1 MAAKY
6 HVRSNSFPSQSH
18 PSSTRIEQE
27 LCKIKTWEA
36 TSTSTSH
43 SITNGL
49 SYLEDLY
56 ISLEDLL
63 NMTSTQKAISHNQDE
78 KFVEELLDG
87 SVRIL
92 DICGITRDTMLQ
104 IKENVQSLHSSLKR
118 KKGNSDIETSV
129 VEYNLFTKKM
139 KKNVTKLIK
148 SLKQMESKFGASSI
162 LNQDQEVVAV
172 IRVLREVIVMTI
184 SIFQSILS
192 FLVGSS
198 KSKATKWLN
207 VAKLMHKRVV
217 SSCEDNLENF
227 NELQCVKASL
237 STLLREGSDVAKMQV
252 AHERLETLENAI
264 EMIENDLESVFRR
277 LVKTRVSL
285 LNIISQ

>member
-1 MAAKY
+1 MESKY

-43 SITNGL
+43 SITTGL
-49 SYLEDLY
+49 SYLEDLF

-63 NMTSTQKAISHNQDE
+63 NMTSTQKAISHNQGE

-87 SVRIL
+87 SMKIL
-92 DICGITRDTMLQ
+92 DVCGITRDTMLQ
-104 IKENVQSLHSSLKR
+104 VKENVQSFHSSLRRR
-118 KKGNSDIETSV
+118 KGDSNIETSV
-129 VEYNLFTKKM
+129 IEYNLFTKKM

-162 LNQDQEVVAV
+162 LNQDEEVVGL
-172 IRVLREVIVMTI
+172 IRVLREVIVMNI
-184 SIFQSILS
+184 SIFQSVLS

-227 NELQCVKASL
+227 NELKCVKASL

>member
-1 MAAKY
+1 MESKY
-6 HVRSNSFPSQSH
+6 HVRSN
-18 PSSTRIEQE
+18 
-27 LCKIKTWEA
+27 
-36 TSTSTSH
+36 
-43 SITNGL
+43 N
-49 SYLEDLY
+49 
-56 ISLEDLL
+56 LL
-63 NMTSTQKAISHNQDE
+63 NMTSTQKAISHNQGE

-87 SVRIL
+87 SMKIL
-92 DICGITRDTMLQ
+92 DVCGITRDTVLQ
-104 IKENVQSLHSSLKR
+104 VKESVQSLHSSLRRR
-118 KKGNSDIETSV
+118 KGDSDIETSV
-129 VEYNLFTKKM
+129 IEYNLFTKKM

-162 LNQDQEVVAV
+162 LNEDQEVVGL
-172 IRVLREVIVMTI
+172 IRVLREVIVMNI

-227 NELQCVKASL
+227 NELRCVKASL
-237 STLLREGSDVAKMQV
+237 STLLREGPDVAKMQV